1 MNKRL
6 YHLLA
11 LLLLGHYAFSQNT
24 IHISLDKNAAHLQG
38 AFYVEKVPLLG
49 KSLPE
54 VSISNQVFSATDIH
68 LADSSLQKEGKIM
81 LALGLERKKTYALL
95 KIPAF
100 RKKEDG
106 TIEQLNRCTISL
118 KENNTPQEQE
128 EKSSSNKNWRTTISN
143 SVLSSGNWQKLAV
156 GVKGVYK
163 VDYDFVKNVLG
174 QTSAINSAQIRL
186 FGNGGTMLYEANAVQ
201 RYDDLQE
208 NALDMYDGGDGIFG
222 VGDYFLFY
230 ANGPLE
236 WQKDSANQQ
245 FHHRTNL
252 YADSSYYFINFNT
265 AVGKRMTIAPAASGS
280 PNTIVSTYNYY
291 DLHEKELV
299 NLGAFGKIWWGETFG
314 FSTGLNAN
322 QTFSFPVQ
330 NINDTVYYWYQL
342 ASAALGGTNSAKFTV
357 QLNNNII
364 GVHDA
369 LYGISGIDGENP
381 ATAVSKSGRA
391 IVSSTAALQF
401 TINYE
406 KYVSTAKGY
415 LDFIEIN
422 TRRQLSLNT
431 FTQLSFRDWRSVK
444 TASIAQFVIESA
456 NNATTVWDV
465 SDILNP
471 NKINGTLSG
480 SSFSFVQDAQQLKEY
495 IAFDNSFLTPK
506 YLGNVPNQDLHGLPQ
521 ANYIIVHHPEMAA
534 AAERLANFHR
544 STNALT
550 VHTVPV
556 DLIYN
561 EFASG
566 TKDISSIRD
575 FVKMFYDR
583 AGLDEHK
590 MPQYLLLL
598 GQASYDYKNIVSN
611 SAKIVPTYETEE
623 SINATEGY
631 CSDDFF
637 AILDSAE
644 DIQSTTALMDI
655 GVGRIPATS
664 AAQANAVVDKIVRYK
679 SKEALGVWRLNNLY
693 LGDDEDN
700 AGNHLLDADSMFQTI
715 ENATN
720 IYKAQK
726 VYLDNMKF
734 VSTPS
739 GQRCPDANKIIND
752 NMNKGTFLMN
762 YSGHGSIYSLA
773 HERVVTQDDYNGWD
787 NRFKM
792 PILITATC
800 DFSRFDNPAKPS
812 SGEKILLKGDGGAI
826 SLITTTQVVY
836 ASLNLIFNSAYLKTQ
851 FTKKMDGWNT
861 FGDAFTIAKNSAPS
875 TNTRKFALLGDPAL
889 VPNFPRYAVKT
900 DSMHSIIDGVGYT
913 SDSVKS
919 LGVYRIYASVRDDAG
934 NVMSNFNGKAS
945 ISFFD
950 KPQTASVK
958 TANSVGGNREYS
970 LQNNVIYKGNVTVKN
985 GLLSFEFIS
994 PKDINYNFGK
1004 GKISYYADNGTIDAA
1019 GADTSFTVGG
1029 FADNVIPDEDAPIV
1043 RVFMNDSLF
1052 KTGGITGTNSVLYTI
1067 ITDQS
1072 GINVTGSFVG
1082 HDLVGILDDNIE
1094 VPFVLNDY
1102 YETAANTYKVGFVNF
1117 PMNGLTDG
1125 MHSMR
1130 VKAWDVHNNSGEGKT
1145 MFEVINGQIVK
1156 LRKLYNYP
1164 NPFNDITHFV
1174 FEHNHPNEKLKAT
1187 INIFNTMGGLMR
1199 TIEQEFTPT
1208 GSNSAEITWDGTGNG
1223 GEKLAPG
1230 IYPYRIRI
1238 ATEKNI
1244 EDLGYQKVIF
1254 TR

>member
-1 MNKRL
+1 MNKKL
-6 YHLLA
+6 CSLLA
-11 LLLLGHYAFSQNT
+11 LMLIVNSAFSQKP
-24 IHISLDKNAAHLQG
+24 IQISIDKNITPLQG
-38 AFYVEKVPLLG
+38 AYFVEKI
-49 KSLPE
+49 SLKENIIPE
-54 VSISNQVFSATDIH
+54 VGISNQEFSVTDAQI
-68 LADSSLQKEGKIM
+68 ADSFLQKDGKLIVGM
-81 LALGLERKKTYALL
+81 GVERKKNFAIL

-100 RKKEDG
+100 RKNVDG
-106 TIEQLNRCTISL
+106 SLEQLNRCTITVIE
-118 KENNTPQEQE
+118 KNIAQNQE
-128 EKSSSNKNWRTTISN
+128 EKNSNNKNLRTTISN
-143 SVLSSGNWQKLAV
+143 SVLSNGSWQKLAV
-156 GVKGVYK
+156 AAKGIYK

-174 QTSAINSAQIRL
+174 QSNTLNSAQIRL
-186 FGNGGTMLYEANAVQ
+186 FGNGGTMLHEANAVK

-208 NALDMYDGGDGIFG
+208 NAIDMHDGGDGIFG

-236 WQKDSANQQ
+236 WIKDSINQQ

-265 AVGKRMTIAPAASGS
+265 DLGKRMSIEPSVSSS
-280 PNTIVSTYNYY
+280 PTTIVTSYNHY
-291 DLHEKELV
+291 DLYEKELV

-314 FSTGLNAN
+314 FSGGLSSTQN
-322 QTFSFPVQ
+322 FSFAVN
-330 NINDTVYYWYQL
+330 NISDTVHYWYQL
-342 ASAALGGTNSAKFTV
+342 ASAALGGSGSAKFTV
-357 QLNNNII
+357 QLNSSTI
-364 GVHDA
+364 GVHDDI
-369 LYGISGIDGENP
+369 YGISGIDGENP
-381 ATAVSKSGRA
+381 GTAVSKSGTA
-391 IVSSTAALQF
+391 IVPSASSLNF
-401 TINYE
+401 TISYE

-415 LDFIEIN
+415 LDFIEYN
-422 TRRQLSLNT
+422 TRRQLNMNS

-444 TASIAQFVIESA
+444 TSSIAQFIIESA
-456 NNATTVWDV
+456 NNATKVWDV
-465 SDILNP
+465 TNIISP
-471 NKINGTLSG
+471 TKITGTFSG
-480 SSFSFVQDAQQLKEY
+480 SSFTFVQNAQQIREY

-506 YLGNVPNQDLHGLPQ
+506 YIGNVPNQDLHGLTQ
-521 ANYIIVHHPEMAA
+521 ADYIIVHHPEMQE
-534 AAERLANFHR
+534 AAEKLANFHR
-544 STNALT
+544 STNGLS
-550 VHTVPV
+550 VHVVPV
-556 DLIYN
+556 DKIYN

-566 TKDISSIRD
+566 AKDISAIRD

-583 AGLDEHK
+583 AGTDENK
-590 MPQYLLLL
+590 MPKYLLLL
-598 GQASYDYKNIVSN
+598 GQASYDYKNIIPI
-611 SAKIVPTYETEE
+611 SAKIVPTYETDE
-623 SINATEGY
+623 SLSATEGY

-644 DIQSTTALMDI
+644 DIQYNYALMDV
-655 GVGRIPATS
+655 GVGRIPATN
-664 AAQANAVVDKIVRYK
+664 AAQANAVVDKILRYK
-679 SKEALGVWRLNNLY
+679 SKEALGVWRLNNLF
-693 LGDDEDN
+693 LGDNEDN
-700 AGNHLLDADSMFQTI
+700 AGNHLLDADSMFHTI
-715 ENATN
+715 ENASD

-752 NMNKGTFLMN
+752 NINKGAFLIN

-773 HERVVTQDDYNGWD
+773 HERVVTQDDYNGW
-787 NRFKM
+787 NNKFKM

-800 DFSRFDNPAKPS
+800 DFSRFDNPAQPS

-851 FTKKMDGWNT
+851 FTKKADGWNT
-861 FGDAFTIAKNSAPS
+861 FGDAFKIAKNSAPS

-889 VPNFPRYAVKT
+889 VPNFPRYEVKT
-900 DSMHSIIDGVGYT
+900 DSMQSIVDGVGYT

-919 LGVYRIYASVRDDAG
+919 LGVYRIFSSVRDDAG
-934 NVMSNFNGKAS
+934 NVMSDFNGKAS

-950 KPQTASVK
+950 KPQIASVK
-958 TANSVGGNREYS
+958 TANSGGKNREYS
-970 LQNNVIYKGNVTVKN
+970 LQNNIIFKGTVSVKN
-985 GLLSFEFIS
+985 GLFNFEFIS
-994 PKDINYNFGK
+994 PKDINYDFGK

-1029 FADNVIPDEDAPIV
+1029 FADKVIPDEDAPLV

-1052 KTGGITGTNSVLYTI
+1052 KTGGLTGTNSVLYSI
-1067 ITDQS
+1067 ISDKS

-1082 HDLVGILDDNIE
+1082 HDLVAILDENVEI
-1094 VPFVLNDY
+1094 PFVLNDY
-1102 YETAANTYKVGFVNF
+1102 YETAPNTYKVGFVNF

-1125 MHSMR
+1125 IHSIR
-1130 VKAWDVHNNSGEGKT
+1130 VKAWDVYNNSGEGKT
-1145 MFEVINGQIVK
+1145 LFEVLNGQIVK
-1156 LRKLYNYP
+1156 VRNIYNYP
-1164 NPFNDITHFV
+1164 NPFNNVTHFV

-1208 GSNSAEITWDGTGNG
+1208 GSNTAEITWDGTGNG

-1230 IYPYRIRI
+1230 VYPYRIRI

-1254 TR
+1254 AR